1 MYRSKDGDKMKS
13 EDNYYLAALARCR
26 GLGSRNIQKLLSRFA
41 SAAAIWQASLE
52 TLSAVGKMSFAQA
65 QNLAVFRK
73 ENPDLPEQLA
83 EQCQRLGISLCT
95 ITQESYPNIL
105 KEIYDPPVVLYYR
118 GILQPEAARVAMVG
132 ARRFTPY
139 GEGIALEFGKQLA
152 AAGLTI
158 VSGAARGIDTAS
170 HKGAMKSGR
179 TVAVLGCGVDVAYPA
194 ENKRLLREIPE
205 RGGVVLSEY
214 GPGTKPLPVFFPAR
228 NRIISGLSQGTLVVE
243 AARHSGSL
251 ITAELSLS
259 EGRDVFAIPGS
270 IYSATSQGCNH
281 LIQQGAKLVQ
291 EPADILMEY
300 GLSAPPKQKARR
312 QFTPEERQIWQVLSF
327 EHPLTID
334 EIFDSLPNGE
344 MSNLAFLLLQMELK
358 GIVIEN
364 ELHAYRRAER
374 E

>member
-1 MYRSKDGDKMKS
+1 MKS
-13 EDNYYLAALARCR
+13 EDSYYLAALARCH
-26 GLGSRNIQKLLSRFA
+26 GLGSRNIQKLLGKFP
-41 SAAAIWQASLE
+41 SAASIWQATLEALSLE
-52 TLSAVGKMSFAQA
+52 GGLSSNQV
-65 QNLAVFRK
+65 QNLAAFRQ
-73 ENPDLPEQLA
+73 ENPAMPEQLA
-83 EQCQRLGISLCT
+83 EQCQRLGIKLCS
-95 ITQESYPNIL
+95 ITQSDYPNIL
-105 KEIYDPPVVLYYR
+105 KEIFAPPLVLYYR
-118 GILQPEAARVAMVG
+118 GRWQPEADRVAMVG

-139 GEGIALEFGKQLA
+139 GEGIALEFGRQLA
-152 AAGLTI
+152 AAGLTV

-170 HKGAMKSGR
+170 HKGALKAGR

-214 GPGTKPLPVFFPAR
+214 GPGTNPLPIFFPAR
-228 NRIISGLSQGTLVVE
+228 NRIISGLSRGTLVVE
-243 AARHSGSL
+243 ATRHSGSL

-291 EPADILMEY
+291 EPADILVEY
-300 GLSAPPKQKARR
+300 GLAVPPKQKTRR
-312 QFTPEERQIWQVLSF
+312 QYTPEEGQVWQVLSF
-327 EHPLTID
+327 EHSLTID
-334 EIFDSLPNGE
+334 EIFDSLPDGE

-358 GIVIEN
+358 GLVIEN

>member
-1 MYRSKDGDKMKS
+1 MKS
-13 EDNYYLAALARCR
+13 EDSYYLAALARCR
-26 GLGSRNIQKLLSRFA
+26 DLGSRNIQKLLEKFP
-41 SAAAIWQASLE
+41 SAASIWQAPLE
-52 TLSAVGKMSFAQA
+52 ALRLEGGMSSHRV

-73 ENPDLPEQLA
+73 ENPALPEQLA
-83 EQCQRLGISLCT
+83 EQCQRLGINLCS
-95 ITQESYPNIL
+95 IIQSEYPNIL
-105 KEIYDPPVVLYYR
+105 KEIFDPPVVLYYR
-118 GILQPEAARVAMVG
+118 GLWQPAAERVAMVG

-139 GEGIALEFGKQLA
+139 GEGIALEFGRQLA
-152 AAGLTI
+152 AAGLTV

-170 HKGAMKSGR
+170 HKGALKAGR

-194 ENKRLLREIPE
+194 ENKRLLQEIPE

-214 GPGTKPLPVFFPAR
+214 GPGTNPLPIFFPAR
-228 NRIISGLSQGTLVVE
+228 NRIISGLSKGTLVVE

-270 IYSATSQGCNH
+270 IYSTTSQGCNH

-291 EPADILMEY
+291 EPADILVEY
-300 GLSAPPKQKARR
+300 GIAAPPKQKIRR

-358 GIVIEN
+358 GFVIEN